1 MKRFLTL
8 LFTLCL
14 LLSACGK
21 APAEPAGIME
31 PPATASPAEPTPSPA
46 AQLERL
52 SPAEREQRK
61 LEEGEE
67 WLSEYF
73 VHWGK
78 FYSQKEDYEAFLA
91 LPQEEPAVFSVQY
104 FFKEGEAGQQFNQ
117 LNNHYMRLFEEME
130 EIENAAREG
139 RQLQGYTYGAD
150 TSAWEYS
157 NPNVEKSALPLEYF
171 QLADQLQQIGSQIT
185 PELQAQRDEERN
197 QLKLELAQL
206 LAEQGFKTEVWAT
219 KTVED
224 YGEKLYYI
232 CFLTATPAQLWGLEA
247 LTEISPVFID
257 PQYESVRQRFDIPI
271 WTSEKT

>member
-1 MKRFLTL
+1 MKKVLIF

-31 PPATASPAEPTPSPA
+31 PPATESPAEPTPSPA

-104 FFKEGEAGQQFNQ
+104 FIKEGEAGQQFNQ
-117 LNNHYMRLFEEME
+117 LNNQYMRLFEEME

-139 RQLQGYTYGAD
+139 RQIQGYTYGAD

-185 PELQAQRDEERN
+185 PELQAQLDEERN

-206 LAEQGFKTEVWAT
+206 LAEQGFKTQVWAT

-224 YGEKLYYI
+224 YGEKQYYI
-232 CFLTATPAQLWGLEA
+232 CFLTATPAQLWALET
-247 LTEISPVFID
+247 LTEISPVFIE
-257 PQYESVRQRFDIPI
+257 PQYESVRLRFDIPI

>member
-1 MKRFLTL
+1 MKRFLIL
-8 LFTLCL
+8 LFILCL

-31 PPATASPAEPTPSPA
+31 PPATESPAEATPSPA
-46 AQLERL
+46 AQLKRL

-78 FYSQKEDYEAFLA
+78 FYAQKEDYEAFLA

-117 LNNHYMRLFEEME
+117 LNNQYMRLFEEME

-139 RQLQGYTYGAD
+139 RQIQGYTYGAD

-171 QLADQLQQIGSQIT
+171 QLAEQLQQISSQIT
-185 PELQAQRDEERN
+185 PELQAQREEERN
-197 QLKLELAQL
+197 QLKLELARL

-224 YGEKLYYI
+224 YEEKQVYI
-232 CFLTATPAQLWGLEA
+232 CFLTATPEELWELEA
-247 LTEISPVFID
+247 LTEISPVFIE
-257 PQYESVRQRFDIPI
+257 PQYESVRLRFDIPI
-271 WTSEKT
+271 WTSEET

>member
-1 MKRFLTL
+1 MKKVLIL

-31 PPATASPAEPTPSPA
+31 PPATESPAEPTPSPA

-78 FYSQKEDYEAFLA
+78 FYAQKEDYEAFLA

-104 FFKEGEAGQQFNQ
+104 FIKEGVAGQRFNQ
-117 LNNHYMRLFEEME
+117 LNNQYMRLFEEME

-139 RQLQGYTYGAD
+139 RQIQGYTYGAD

-224 YGEKLYYI
+224 YEEKQYYI
-232 CFLTATPAQLWGLEA
+232 CFLTATPAQLWELET
-247 LTEISPVFID
+247 LTDISPVFIE
-257 PQYESVRQRFDIPI
+257 PQYESVRLRFDLPI
-271 WTSEKT
+271 WTSEET

>member
-1 MKRFLTL
+1 MKKVLIL

-21 APAEPAGIME
+21 APAD
-31 PPATASPAEPTPSPA
+31 PPATESPAEATPSPA

-52 SPAEREQRK
+52 SPEEREQRK

-78 FYSQKEDYEAFLA
+78 FYAQKEDYEAFLA

-104 FFKEGEAGQQFNQ
+104 FFKEGEAGQRFDE
-117 LNNHYMRLFEEME
+117 LNNQYMRLFEEME

-139 RQLQGYTYGAD
+139 RQIQGYTYGAD

-171 QLADQLQQIGSQIT
+171 QLAEQLQQIGSQIT
-185 PELQAQRDEERN
+185 PELQAQREEERN
-197 QLKLELAQL
+197 QLKLELARL
-206 LAEQGFKTEVWAT
+206 LAEQSFKTEVWAT

-224 YGEKLYYI
+224 YEEKQYYI
-232 CFLTATPAQLWGLEA
+232 CFLTATPAQLWELET
-247 LTEISPVFID
+247 LTDISPVFIE
-257 PQYESVRQRFDIPI
+257 PQYESVRLRFDIPI
-271 WTSEKT
+271 WTREET

>member
-1 MKRFLTL
+1 MKKVLIL
-8 LFTLCL
+8 LFTFCL

-31 PPATASPAEPTPSPA
+31 PPVTESPAEATPSPA

-78 FYSQKEDYEAFLA
+78 FYAQKEDYEAFLA

-104 FFKEGEAGQQFNQ
+104 FIKEGEAGQQFNQ
-117 LNNHYMRLFEEME
+117 LNNQYMRLFEEME

-139 RQLQGYTYGAD
+139 RQIQGYTYGAD

-171 QLADQLQQIGSQIT
+171 QLADQLQQISSQIT

-197 QLKLELAQL
+197 QLKLELARL

-224 YGEKLYYI
+224 YGEKQYYI
-232 CFLTATPAQLWGLEA
+232 CFLTATPAQLWALET
-247 LTEISPVFID
+247 LTEISPVFIE
-257 PQYESVRQRFDIPI
+257 PQYESVRLRFDIPI
-271 WTSEKT
+271 WTSEET

>member
-1 MKRFLTL
+1 MKKVLIL

-21 APAEPAGIME
+21 APAEPAGAVE
-31 PPATASPAEPTPSPA
+31 PPATESPAEPTPSPA

-52 SPAEREQRK
+52 SPAEREQQK
-61 LEEGEE
+61 LEEGEK

-73 VHWGK
+73 THWGR
-78 FYSQKEDYEAFLA
+78 FYAHKEDYEAFLA

-104 FFKEGEAGQQFNQ
+104 FFKEGEAGKRCNELSGQYE
-117 LNNHYMRLFEEME
+117 LLHMELE
-130 EIENAAREG
+130 EIEQAAREG
-139 RQLQGYTYGAD
+139 QQIQGYTYGAD

-197 QLKLELAQL
+197 QFVLELARL
-206 LAEQGFKTEVWAT
+206 LAEQGLKTEVWAT

-224 YGEKLYYI
+224 YEEKQHYI
-232 CFLTATPAQLWGLEA
+232 CFLTATPAQLWEPET
-247 LTEISPVFID
+247 LTDISPVFIE
-257 PQYESVRQRFDIPI
+257 PQYESVRLRFDIPI
-271 WTSEKT
+271 WTSEET

>member
-1 MKRFLTL
+1 MKRIMIV

-21 APAEPAGIME
+21 APAEP
-31 PPATASPAEPTPSPA
+31 PATESPAEPTPSPA
-46 AQLERL
+46 VQLERL
-52 SPAEREQRK
+52 SPAEREQQK

-67 WLSEYF
+67 WLRENYI
-73 VHWGK
+73 HWGR
-78 FYSQKEDYEAFLA
+78 FYAHKEDYEAFLA

-104 FFKEGEAGQQFNQ
+104 FFKEGEAGKRCNELSGQYE
-117 LNNHYMRLFEEME
+117 LLHMELE
-130 EIENAAREG
+130 EIEQAAREG
-139 RQLQGYTYGAD
+139 QQIQGYTYGAD

-197 QLKLELAQL
+197 QFVLELAQL

-224 YGEKLYYI
+224 YVEKQHYI
-232 CFLTATPAQLWGLEA
+232 CFLTAIPAQLWELET
-247 LTEISPVFID
+247 LTDISSVFIE
-257 PQYESVRQRFDIPI
+257 PQYESVRLRFDIPI
-271 WTSEKT
+271 WTSEET

>member
-1 MKRFLTL
+1 MKKVLIF

-78 FYSQKEDYEAFLA
+78 FYSQKEDYEVFLA

-104 FFKEGEAGQQFNQ
+104 FIKEGEAGQQFNQ
-117 LNNHYMRLFEEME
+117 LNNQYMRLFEEME

-139 RQLQGYTYGAD
+139 RQIQGYTYGAD

-185 PELQAQRDEERN
+185 PELQAQLDEERN

-206 LAEQGFKTEVWAT
+206 LAEQGFKTQVWAT

-224 YGEKLYYI
+224 YGEKQYYI
-232 CFLTATPAQLWGLEA
+232 CFLTATPAQLWALET
-247 LTEISPVFID
+247 LTEISPVFIE
-257 PQYESVRQRFDIPI
+257 PQYESVRLRFDIPI

>member
-1 MKRFLTL
+1 MKKVLIL

-104 FFKEGEAGQQFNQ
+104 FIKEGGAGQQFNQ
-117 LNNHYMRLFEEME
+117 LNNQYMRLFEEME

-139 RQLQGYTYGAD
+139 RQIQGYTYGAD

-185 PELQAQRDEERN
+185 PELQAQREEERN

-206 LAEQGFKTEVWAT
+206 LAEQGFKTQVWAT

-232 CFLTATPAQLWGLEA
+232 CFLTATPAQLWALET
-247 LTEISPVFID
+247 LTEISPVFIE
-257 PQYESVRQRFDIPI
+257 PQYESVRLRFDIPI
-271 WTSEKT
+271 WTSEET